1 MSGQIDCV
9 CGGRRIRRSSPNGPL
24 RGQDYCERGLSC
36 QMAKP
41 TGEPSAPQEHAPT
54 CQSWRC
60 AWEWR
65 TESGAGVCRLPKDA
79 DIHYVGTVDS
89 HEFKPLP
96 CTCAAPQE
104 PSERQ
109 GDDEAFRRRLER
121 AAAGALRMAI
131 AAHGDVTAS
140 RIGSAAKRVSCQ
152 VLTVWRE
159 ECSDLAARLAQT
171 EKGLLFTTTRLRN
184 CRTLGDA
191 VWQALRASEDDNPV
205 VLIEQLQDRLAQTER
220 DRDEART
227 KLAEAEQL
235 ASHAAQ
241 ECVTA
246 TELLVRERTRSEQA
260 EKWKADF
267 LAVSEAVARVSGFP
281 PSAREFELMAERDT
295 LQRERDDLRRRVEE
309 FWSAVDWCYDIEP
322 REFFEKEAESR
333 GFTSPVAMAVHW
345 MWKRD
350 VNYQT
355 GRDVENPGQSG
366 RTVTP

>member
-1 MSGQIDCV
+1 
-9 CGGRRIRRSSPNGPL
+9 
-24 RGQDYCERGLSC
+24 
-36 QMAKP
+36 MAKP